1 MIRGLPAR
9 WGACSRTVALA
20 QFHEPGVISCKN
32 NAIAVGLQLGDIV
45 ILCAVTG
52 SQVCI
57 FSGHCGTVKSVT
69 FSLDGV
75 FLASGSC
82 DKTIKLWDVQTGGI
96 IRTFSGHKNWVHSVS
111 LSADSAMVASGSADN
126 TICLW
131 DTKTGECKNIIEQQG
146 CVYHICFFPTNSQNL
161 ISISAERKVQQWNIN
176 GYQNGQES
184 TGSNMAFSLDGTQFA
199 LCNESSITVQDTKS
213 KTIVAK
219 SHVNSDCIHYC
230 CVSPDGRF
238 IAASNGKTAYVWD
251 TTCSDPHPSESFFED
266 NGSIYALV
274 FSSPSTLISLS
285 QNKSV
290 KF

>member
-45 ILCAVTG
+45 ILCTVTG

-96 IRTFSGHKNWVHSVS
+96 IRNFSGHKNWVHSVS
-111 LSADSAMVASGSADN
+111 LSADSAMIASGSADN

-161 ISISAERKVQQWNIN
+161 ISISAERKVQQ
-176 GYQNGQES
+176 
-184 TGSNMAFSLDGTQFA
+184 
-199 LCNESSITVQDTKS
+199 
-213 KTIVAK
+213 
-219 SHVNSDCIHYC
+219 
-230 CVSPDGRF
+230 
-238 IAASNGKTAYVWD
+238 
-251 TTCSDPHPSESFFED
+251 
-266 NGSIYALV
+266 
-274 FSSPSTLISLS
+274 
-285 QNKSV
+285 
-290 KF
+290 